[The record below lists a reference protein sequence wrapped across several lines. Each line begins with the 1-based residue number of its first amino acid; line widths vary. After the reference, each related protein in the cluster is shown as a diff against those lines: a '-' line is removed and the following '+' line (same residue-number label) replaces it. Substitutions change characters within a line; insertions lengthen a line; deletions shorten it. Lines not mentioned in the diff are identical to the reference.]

1 MPTGEQHPKCLPQLE
16 AQPFCATPRVLQH
29 VLGSSALDYT
39 HVCFNATSNLQGK
52 RICYYFSK
60 TQCDWNSSRE
70 QCQRLG
76 ASLAT
81 VDTEEELSLLAGHL
95 LQALPQPR
103 CPSPAPLQPLRVL
116 SVLRCPKANPAL
128 EEFVQRYQGPKDHW
142 IGLHRAEGD
151 KHWTWADGRTFTNWS
166 VPGTGPCVYL
176 SSMGISSTFCHDD
189 KFWVCSRADSFVLW
203 RNGTNP
209 H

>member
-1 MPTGEQHPKCLPQLE
+1 MAAPS
-16 AQPFCATPRVLQH
+16 PRAVAECSYEWRSCVWVGDADEDGRRTDGVLQH

-81 VDTEEELSLLAGHL
+81 VDTEEEL
-95 LQALPQPR
+95 
-103 CPSPAPLQPLRVL
+103 
-116 SVLRCPKANPAL
+116 
-128 EEFVQRYQGPKDHW
+128 EFVQRYQGPKDHW